1 MTLALPFYVLMSATL
16 VQHGAHVHGQA
27 DLAIAMNAD
36 GSIEMELRSNA
47 YNYLASGSEAD
58 EHDDHGHDDHDHHG
72 HDDHAHDDHDDHG
85 HDDHGHDDHDD
96 HASEDD
102 PWIAV
107 EAHMSGVGN
116 VFDFGSANCELT
128 LVSFEQVETPDGH
141 MDVIASYAGRCAAP
155 ARMGM
160 IETTMF
166 DTYPALENIVGV
178 YIGPEAQSAFSLTRE
193 TIRTQLTR

>member
-58 EHDDHGHDDHDHHG
+58 D
-72 HDDHAHDDHDDHG
+72 HDDHAHDD

-107 EAHMSGVGN
+107 EAHMSAVGN

-128 LVSFEQVETPDGH
+128 LVSLEQVETPDGH

-155 ARMGM
+155 ARMDM

-166 DTYPALENIVGV
+166 DTYHALENIVGV

-193 TIRTQLTR
+193 TIRIQLTR